1 MFWKPIERG
10 GPEGEADTGSIVAD
24 RWQWVLDLRTNFILA
39 QWQEGKVLIV
49 LLVEFNGAATE
60 DQREEGD
67 TCEVTK
73 PFVHYAHLHR
83 SDQGRNRCVLCDG

>member
-1 MFWKPIERG
+1 M
-10 GPEGEADTGSIVAD
+10 
-24 RWQWVLDLRTNFILA
+24 NFILA

-49 LLVEFNGAATE
+49 LLVEFDGATTE

-67 TCEVTK
+67 TCEAMK

-83 SDQGRNRCVLCDG
+83 SDQGRNRCVLCDKNLCRTRDLEMFARSRRGTAEIIQGKRQ